1 MIKEVLVLE
10 NILTSTQ
17 MYVVKG
23 YGLKADLELLGNRIS
38 IMVNNISARKYT
50 HSPRSSVY
58 LYIFS
63 LRNSTGS
70 PELFRVT
77 TCNHGSAL
85 MLCKSLQSRAV
96 FLHLNVD
103 LLKPYKSVLFVKR
116 KKSLSV
122 VSDIRY
128 NCNSADGDSVRV
140 WFACTVGS
148 VSGRIL
154 LLIVDRLWQYKSVLF
169 VKREI
174 SLVVPNSRCSCNS
187 AGGDSVRVW
196 FDSYSEWQD
205 AALTVDLLWPC
216 KSVLFL
222 KDNNVQLG

>member
-23 YGLKADLELLGNRIS
+23 YGLKADPELLGNRIS

-58 LYIFS
+58 VYIFS

-116 KKSLSV
+116 
-122 VSDIRY
+122 
-128 NCNSADGDSVRV
+128 
-140 WFACTVGS
+140 
-148 VSGRIL
+148 
-154 LLIVDRLWQYKSVLF
+154 
-169 VKREI
+169 EI
-174 SLVVPNSRCSCNS
+174 SSSC
-187 AGGDSVRVW
+187 
-196 FDSYSEWQD
+196 
-205 AALTVDLLWPC
+205 T
-216 KSVLFL
+216 
-222 KDNNVQLG
+222 

>member
-1 MIKEVLVLE
+1 MKE
-10 NILTSTQ
+10 
-17 MYVVKG
+17 YPK
-23 YGLKADLELLGNRIS
+23 LLGNRIS
-38 IMVNNISARKYT
+38 IMLNNISARKY
-50 HSPRSSVY
+50 PEGARSSVY

-63 LRNSTGS
+63 LRNSTDS

-103 LLKPYKSVLFVKR
+103 LLKPNKSVLFVKR

-122 VSDIRY
+122 VSDTRY

-140 WFACTVGS
+140 WFACIVSS
-148 VSGRIL
+148 VSGKML
-154 LLIVDRLWQYKSVLF
+154 LLAIDRLWPNKSVLF
-169 VKREI
+169 V
-174 SLVVPNSRCSCNS
+174 
-187 AGGDSVRVW
+187 
-196 FDSYSEWQD
+196 
-205 AALTVDLLWPC
+205 
-216 KSVLFL
+216 

>member
-1 MIKEVLVLE
+1 MIKELVE
-10 NILTSTQ
+10 MESILTSTQ
-17 MYVVKG
+17 MHIVKG
-23 YGLKADLELLGNRIS
+23 YGLKADLELLGNMTS
-38 IMVNNISARKYT
+38 IMLNNISARKYT

-128 NCNSADGDSVRV
+128 NCNSA
-140 WFACTVGS
+140 
-148 VSGRIL
+148 
-154 LLIVDRLWQYKSVLF
+154 
-169 VKREI
+169 
-174 SLVVPNSRCSCNS
+174 
-187 AGGDSVRVW
+187 GGDSIRVW

-216 KSVLFL
+216 KNVLFV

>member
-1 MIKEVLVLE
+1 
-10 NILTSTQ
+10 
-17 MYVVKG
+17 
-23 YGLKADLELLGNRIS
+23 
-38 IMVNNISARKYT
+38 
-50 HSPRSSVY
+50 
-58 LYIFS
+58 
-63 LRNSTGS
+63 
-70 PELFRVT
+70 
-77 TCNHGSAL
+77 

-116 KKSLSV
+116 EKSLSV

-154 LLIVDRLWQYKSVLF
+154 LLTVDRLWQYKSVLF

-187 AGGDSVRVW
+187 AGGDSIRVW
-196 FDSYSEWQD
+196 FDSCSEWQD
-205 AALTVDLLWPC
+205 AALTVDRLWPC
-216 KSVLFL
+216 KSVLFV

>member
-1 MIKEVLVLE
+1 MLE

-23 YGLKADLELLGNRIS
+23 YGLKADLELLGNRLS
-38 IMVNNISARKYT
+38 IMLNNISARKYT

-77 TCNHGSAL
+77 TCSHGSAL
-85 MLCKSLQSRAV
+85 MLCKSLQSMAV

-103 LLKPYKSVLFVKR
+103 CLKPYKSVLFVKR
-116 KKSLSV
+116 NKSLRV
-122 VSDIRY
+122 VSNFRY
-128 NCNSADGDSVRV
+128 DCNSADGDSVRV
-140 WFACTVGS
+140 WFACIVSS
-148 VSGRIL
+148 VSGRML
-154 LLIVDRLWQYKSVLF
+154 L
-169 VKREI
+169 
-174 SLVVPNSRCSCNS
+174 
-187 AGGDSVRVW
+187 
-196 FDSYSEWQD
+196 
-205 AALTVDLLWPC
+205 LTVDLLWPC
-216 KSVLFL
+216 KNVLFM

>member
-1 MIKEVLVLE
+1 MES
-10 NILTSTQ
+10 ILTSTQ
-17 MYVVKG
+17 MHIVKD
-23 YGLKADLELLGNRIS
+23 YGLKADPELLENSIS

-116 KKSLSV
+116 NKSLSV
-122 VSDIRY
+122 VSGVRY
-128 NCNSADGDSVRV
+128 NCNSADGDSVQV
-140 WFACTVGS
+140 WFACTMSS

-154 LLIVDRLWQYKSVLF
+154 L
-169 VKREI
+169 
-174 SLVVPNSRCSCNS
+174 
-187 AGGDSVRVW
+187 
-196 FDSYSEWQD
+196 
-205 AALTVDLLWPC
+205 LTVDLLWPC
-216 KSVLFL
+216 KNVLFVNEIL
-222 KDNNVQLG
+222 INKIL

>member
-1 MIKEVLVLE
+1 MTRELVE
-10 NILTSTQ
+10 MESILTSAQ
-17 MYVVKG
+17 VHIVKG

-38 IMVNNISARKYT
+38 IMLNNISARKYPIGLV
-50 HSPRSSVY
+50 PRFIWV
-58 LYIFS
+58 FS
-63 LRNSTGS
+63 RSETA
-70 PELFRVT
+70 
-77 TCNHGSAL
+77 HGSAII
-85 MLCKSLQSRAV
+85 LCKILQSMAV

-154 LLIVDRLWQYKSVLF
+154 LLTVDRLWPCKSVLF

-174 SLVVPNSRCSCNS
+174 SLVVPNSRCNCNS
-187 AGGDSVRVW
+187 AGGDSIRVW

-205 AALTVDLLWPC
+205 AALTVDLLWPN

>member
-1 MIKEVLVLE
+1 MLE
-10 NILTSTQ
+10 SILTSTQ
-17 MYVVKG
+17 MHIVKG
-23 YGLKADLELLGNRIS
+23 YGLKADLELLGNMTS
-38 IMVNNISARKYT
+38 IMLNNISARKYT

-116 KKSLSV
+116 KTSLRV
-122 VSDIRY
+122 VSDVRY
-128 NCNSADGDSVRV
+128 GFISADGDFVQV
-140 WFACTVGS
+140 WFACTVVLS
-148 VSGRIL
+148 V
-154 LLIVDRLWQYKSVLF
+154 
-169 VKREI
+169 
-174 SLVVPNSRCSCNS
+174 
-187 AGGDSVRVW
+187 AGY
-196 FDSYSEWQD
+196 F
-205 AALTVDLLWPC
+205 
-216 KSVLFL
+216 F
-222 KDNNVQLG
+222 

>member
-1 MIKEVLVLE
+1 MKE
-10 NILTSTQ
+10 
-17 MYVVKG
+17 YPK
-23 YGLKADLELLGNRIS
+23 LLGNRIS
-38 IMVNNISARKYT
+38 IMLNNISARKYT

-140 WFACTVGS
+140 WFACIVSS
-148 VSGRIL
+148 VSGRML
-154 LLIVDRLWQYKSVLF
+154 LLTVDRLWQYKSVLF
-169 VKREI
+169 VK
-174 SLVVPNSRCSCNS
+174 
-187 AGGDSVRVW
+187 
-196 FDSYSEWQD
+196 
-205 AALTVDLLWPC
+205 
-216 KSVLFL
+216 
-222 KDNNVQLG
+222 DNNVQFVVMTVIYRRNYHGYFKSYPTQCNC

>member
-1 MIKEVLVLE
+1 MRTDFTMIKEVLVLE

-23 YGLKADLELLGNRIS
+23 YGLKADPELLGNRIS

-63 LRNSTGS
+63 LRNSTDS

-103 LLKPYKSVLFVKR
+103 L
-116 KKSLSV
+116 
-122 VSDIRY
+122 
-128 NCNSADGDSVRV
+128 
-140 WFACTVGS
+140 
-148 VSGRIL
+148 
-154 LLIVDRLWQYKSVLF
+154 Q
-169 VKREI
+169 
-174 SLVVPNSRCSCNS
+174 
-187 AGGDSVRVW
+187 
-196 FDSYSEWQD
+196 
-205 AALTVDLLWPC
+205 WP
-216 KSVLFL
+216 
-222 KDNNVQLG
+222 

>member
-1 MIKEVLVLE
+1 MIKEVRVLE
-10 NILTSTQ
+10 NILTSTP
-17 MYVVKG
+17 MHIVKD
-23 YGLKADLELLGNRIS
+23 YGLKADPELLGNTIS
-38 IMVNNISARKYT
+38 IVLNNISARKYT

-116 KKSLSV
+116 ERNLFQLYLIL
-122 VSDIRY
+122 DI
-128 NCNSADGDSVRV
+128 
-140 WFACTVGS
+140 TVTPLTEILYGCGLTRI
-148 VSGRIL
+148 VSGKML
-154 LLIVDRLWQYKSVLF
+154 H
-169 VKREI
+169 
-174 SLVVPNSRCSCNS
+174 
-187 AGGDSVRVW
+187 
-196 FDSYSEWQD
+196 
-205 AALTVDLLWPC
+205 
-216 KSVLFL
+216 
-222 KDNNVQLG
+222 